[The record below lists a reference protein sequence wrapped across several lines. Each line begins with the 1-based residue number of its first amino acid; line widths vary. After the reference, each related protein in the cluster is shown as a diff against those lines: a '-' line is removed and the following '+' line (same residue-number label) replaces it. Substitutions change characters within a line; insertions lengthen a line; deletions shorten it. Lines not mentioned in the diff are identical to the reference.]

1 MLPIQQEARD
11 NSLNLISHNP
21 VIRVLQVKLG
31 PTVDTQKRLDLVVIL
46 SSGIPETYFEV
57 SLNNK
62 PHKQY
67 YQLSEAMKEYCLLSV
82 E

>member
-1 MLPIQQEARD
+1 MTVVTGQERSKRGRGTLAARA
-11 NSLNLISHNP
+11 P
-21 VIRVLQVKLG
+21 RGRVG
-31 PTVDTQKRLDLVVIL
+31 RTVDTKKRLELVVIL